1 MREELMRVSQETQRA
16 QKDDDYV
23 HSREVDENYTDGSS
37 NMAPNHGDNR
47 MLQGRITEKK
57 VSSD

>member
-23 HSREVDENYTDGSS
+23 HSREVDENYTDG
-37 NMAPNHGDNR
+37 
-47 MLQGRITEKK
+47 K
-57 VSSD
+57 VGSA